1 MKKPLWMLA
10 AILCFSVST
19 RGQDLDAKLVD
30 AAKARNTAEV
40 LKLLGQGA
48 NANAK
53 DKAGWTAL
61 FWAAFSGRT
70 DIVRALLEKGANV
83 NATDDSGKTPL
94 ISAAVRGHTDT
105 VRTLLEKGAHG
116 DRKSTRL
123 NSSHLVI

>member
-40 LKLLGQGA
+40 QKLLGQGA

-61 FWAAFSGRT
+61 LWAAYFGRT
-70 DIVRALLEKGANV
+70 DTVRALLDNDTDANDRCPYAITV
-83 NATDDSGKTPL
+83 CV
-94 ISAAVRGHTDT
+94 SAAT
-105 VRTLLEKGAHG
+105 EE
-116 DRKSTRL
+116 
-123 NSSHLVI
+123 